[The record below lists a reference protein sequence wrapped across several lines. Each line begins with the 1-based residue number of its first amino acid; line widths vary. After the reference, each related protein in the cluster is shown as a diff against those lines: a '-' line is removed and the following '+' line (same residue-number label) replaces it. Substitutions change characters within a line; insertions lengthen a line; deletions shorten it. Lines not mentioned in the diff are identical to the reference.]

1 MITATIIV
9 ASLILAAVYTV
20 AWLCFPRARKQIEQP
35 KLWFQEQV
43 ETYDRECRRDDTPT
57 QERDE
62 H

>member
-20 AWLCFPRARKQIEQP
+20 AWLCFPKARKQIEQP

-43 ETYDRECRRDDTPT
+43 ETYDRECRRDATPP
-57 QERDE
+57 QDHDE
-62 H
+62 D